1 MRALTL
7 TSFDGL
13 DGVVL
18 ADVPEPQVGEDT
30 VTVRVHAAALGPW
43 DVATTEG
50 MFASAGG
57 LTTFPQTIGWDFAGT
72 IAAAGT
78 AVTQWKPGDR
88 VLGFSP
94 QPWTGIGAIAEL
106 IAVPPDL
113 IAALPAELDFV
124 TGATLPV
131 TALTAHLAIENG
143 QVQPGASLLVIGAAG
158 AVGGVIVQLGA
169 KLGAQII
176 ASVAADDFQAVRE
189 LGATE
194 TVDRTADLAAQ
205 VKKRIADGVDVT
217 IDLAGP
223 VVWGAAIDATRDGGR
238 FVTTSPAGLPDAVR
252 GISTCAI
259 AVQPDAP
266 ALTALAR
273 RFADGSLRTRI
284 AAVMPMTQARDV
296 LEAMRR
302 GSSHGKYVLDL
313 QQRYEQS

>member
-18 ADVPEPQVGEDT
+18 ADVPEPQVGEDS

-189 LGATE
+189 LGGYR
-194 TVDRTADLAAQ
+194 DRRPNRRPGCSGQGAHSRRSRTSRLTLRDPWFGGPLSMRPVTADVSSRPRLP
-205 VKKRIADGVDVT
+205 G
-217 IDLAGP
+217 
-223 VVWGAAIDATRDGGR
+223 
-238 FVTTSPAGLPDAVR
+238 SPMPCEGSP
-252 GISTCAI
+252 
-259 AVQPDAP
+259 P
-266 ALTALAR
+266 ARSEFSRTHR
-273 RFADGSLRTRI
+273 R
-284 AAVMPMTQARDV
+284 
-296 LEAMRR
+296 
-302 GSSHGKYVLDL
+302 
-313 QQRYEQS
+313 